1 MLRLETI
8 TGCLVH
14 RRTEALDQGLSVRHS
29 AVLQSSFH
37 SLYSILSDQIN
48 GSLYYMGD
56 EKRIPRKQDALQ
68 GSAEERHLLAGKVRL
83 LTVRFF
89 CKQ

>member
-1 MLRLETI
+1 
-8 TGCLVH
+8 
-14 RRTEALDQGLSVRHS
+14 
-29 AVLQSSFH
+29 
-37 SLYSILSDQIN
+37 
-48 GSLYYMGD
+48 MGD